1 MSSLKKHLKIHS
13 KTPIFLIC
21 KYHKNILDDIFMYA
35 YSGRLPTRRA
45 KTLQEETAGPG
56 ANQRAVV
63 LQHLLE
69 DANQRKI
76 ENEKVI

>member
-1 MSSLKKHLKIHS
+1 MAHTYIH
-13 KTPIFLIC
+13 
-21 KYHKNILDDIFMYA
+21 NNR
-35 YSGRLPTRRA
+35 GRLPTRRA

-76 ENEKVI
+76 ENEKVIILQYMSKSMLICYWIEILECIP

>member
-1 MSSLKKHLKIHS
+1 MPILIHAS
-13 KTPIFLIC
+13 
-21 KYHKNILDDIFMYA
+21 
-35 YSGRLPTRRA
+35 SGRLPSRRA

-69 DANQRKI
+69 DANQRKL
-76 ENEKVI
+76 ENEKVSVLDYP